1 MTTIGV
7 GEEGRESGLNSPP
20 AQMTTINRD
29 GDSQSLTSF
38 LHQQIKGAFATKF
51 ECLKSE
57 LRKERDSLTMGMES
71 ELSRIETFKSKITQF
86 GVLESD
92 ESVVLGAGKI
102 ICTAKMAALRNKR
115 KLCSK
120 FLAINGGPNV
130 DSALTTRW
138 TEHTNPAIHRIC
150 YEHAKDLKVNQM
162 THAQAAALAREG
174 AVTSRLVNLRCKCE
188 SETSVTGSTSI
199 PLGFRLP
206 MVLT

>member
-1 MTTIGV
+1 MTTTEV
-7 GEEGRESGLNSPP
+7 GEEVRESGLNSPP

-51 ECLKSE
+51 ESLKSE

-102 ICTAKMAALRNKR
+102 ICTTCAANMAALRNKR

-120 FLAINGGPNV
+120 FLAINGGPDV

-150 YEHAKDLKVNQM
+150 YEYAKDLKANQL

-174 AVTSRLVNLRCKCE
+174 AVTSRLVNTALY
-188 SETSVTGSTSI
+188 V
-199 PLGFRLP
+199 
-206 MVLT
+206 